1 MAYHHE
7 EVDMENGFPIS
18 DGETLDGGA
27 AGGHFMQFQGA
38 AKVHARGLTFL
49 ECFNDDVYA
58 HHRNENLYY
67 PFASFQ
73 DWELASFLLSST
85 LSMAAIDH
93 FLAIELIK
101 ALPLS
106 YHMAKEL
113 RGRAELLPSGP
124 KWQCRVISTE
134 HPTKLPVHLYWR
146 NPLDCI
152 ESLFN
157 NPRFAKDIDL
167 VPECIYTTA
176 ERTVRI
182 YGEWMTGEAAW
193 MMQSKLPASST
204 LLGVIL
210 SSDKTN
216 IMNMT
221 GGRVA
226 HPLLISLANIKMS
239 VRNKASSHT
248 FLLTA
253 LLPITEFLHPVKRMQ
268 GVLEAR
274 LIHQCLDIILEPL
287 KQAARIGRMMSDPAG
302 NLRYCFTPLASYI
315 VDTPEAAMLACV
327 QGKTSPLTMAS
338 YKEFGDAFQ
347 HTPRTAKT
355 TLTQLKSIKSTCD
368 ALDVEAFFATCE
380 PYRLSGVADPFWCDW
395 LFADPNQFLT
405 PEALHHWHRESYD
418 HDVQWCIRIVGAEE
432 FDFRFSVLQPLITF
446 RHFKQGIS
454 TLKQVTGRAQ
464 RDIQH
469 YLVAVI
475 ANAAPPG
482 VVIAVRA
489 LMDFRYLSQAVTIDG
504 TQCQKILDAL
514 KTFHDH
520 KHEIITHGGR
530 RGAKS
535 KNILDNWY
543 IPKLKM
549 MQSVMPS
556 IYQVGSLIQWSADT
570 TERAHITLI
579 KDPAESTNNQDYDP
593 QICRYLDHVE
603 KCRYFHTMTSIAE
616 QSHMHTATVG
626 DDLDDGV
633 NDDEEADEA
642 GDLQAAIS
650 DFWGTERVVL
660 NFFKKAEL
668 ASLSTTVPRPLRT
681 FVVGSTAIHL
691 NFDPSLRRQ
700 AIDDVAE
707 KFCLPDLRAALADY
721 IQWEGQTVQNLH
733 KLTGQRQASQN
744 ADLPFKHLNI
754 WFKVCVQQ
762 MPRHSGSALLP
773 ALMVN
778 ASPPDANW
786 KYGRYDAAIFTVD
799 STKRW
804 PASGLKGHVVVEVR
818 LIMLP
823 VSPPGRTLPWAA
835 RFLTY
840 VQRLDIVPQQHGSVL
855 ERTTQMHVLKRAM
868 HAGVMPFRDILPL
881 DQLRSFTHIIPR
893 FGPVADTRLTPQ
905 NSSKFAQSF
914 FLNKYIDKDFY
925 QIISES
931 NTAA

>member
-1 MAYHHE
+1 
-7 EVDMENGFPIS
+7 
-18 DGETLDGGA
+18 
-27 AGGHFMQFQGA
+27 
-38 AKVHARGLTFL
+38 
-49 ECFNDDVYA
+49 
-58 HHRNENLYY
+58 
-67 PFASFQ
+67 
-73 DWELASFLLSST
+73 
-85 LSMAAIDH
+85 
-93 FLAIELIK
+93 
-101 ALPLS
+101 
-106 YHMAKEL
+106 
-113 RGRAELLPSGP
+113 
-124 KWQCRVISTE
+124 
-134 HPTKLPVHLYWR
+134 VHLYWR
-146 NPLDCI
+146 DPLDCI
-152 ESLFN
+152 ELLFN

-193 MMQSKLPASST
+193 KMQVRTLLVFSEIICLTSIALSQSELPANST

-216 IMNMT
+216 ITNMT

-239 VRNKASSHT
+239 VRNKASSHA

-327 QGKTSPLTMAS
+327 RGKTSPLTMAS
-338 YKEFGDAFQ
+338 YKQFGDAFQ
-347 HTPRTAKT
+347 HPPRTAKI
-355 TLTQLKSIKSTCD
+355 TLAQLNRIKSTCD
-368 ALDVEAFFATCE
+368 ARDVEAFFAACE
-380 PYRLSGVADPFWCDW
+380 AYRLSGVVDPFWRDW
-395 LFADPNQFLT
+395 QFADPNQFLT

-432 FDFRFSVLQPLITF
+432 FDFRFSVLQPLVTF

-464 RDIQH
+464 RDIQR

-475 ANAAPPG
+475 AGAAPPG

-514 KTFHDH
+514 KTFHNH
-520 KHEIITHGGR
+520 KHEVIAHGGR
-530 RGAKS
+530 RGVKS

-543 IPKLKM
+543 IPKLEM
-549 MQSVMPS
+549 MQSVVPS

-579 KDPAESTNNQDYDP
+579 KDPAESTNNQNYDP
-593 QICRYLDHVE
+593 QICRYLDRVE
-603 KCRYFHTMTSIAE
+603 KCRYFHTATSIAE
-616 QSHMHTATVG
+616 QSQTHTATVG
-626 DDLDDGV
+626 YRDDLDNGI
-633 NDDEEADEA
+633 NDEEEADEA

-650 DFWGTERVVL
+650 DFWGTERVVS

-668 ASLSTTVPRPLRT
+668 ASLSTTAPIPLRT
-681 FVVGSTAIHL
+681 FIVGSTAIHL
-691 NFDPSLRRQ
+691 NFDPSLRCQ

-721 IQWEGQTVQNLH
+721 IQREGQTVHNLH
-733 KLTGQRQASQN
+733 KLTGQRRASPT

-754 WFKVCVQQ
+754 WFKVRVQQ
-762 MPRHSGSALLP
+762 TPHHSGSALLP
-773 ALMVN
+773 ALTVN
-778 ASPPDANW
+778 ASPPDAKW

-799 STKRW
+799 SNKRW
-804 PASGLKGHVVVEVR
+804 PASGLKG
-818 LIMLP
+818 
-823 VSPPGRTLPWAA
+823 
-835 RFLTY
+835 
-840 VQRLDIVPQQHGSVL
+840 
-855 ERTTQMHVLKRAM
+855 
-868 HAGVMPFRDILPL
+868 
-881 DQLRSFTHIIPR
+881 
-893 FGPVADTRLTPQ
+893 
-905 NSSKFAQSF
+905 NSMF
-914 FLNKYIDKDFY
+914 F
-925 QIISES
+925 QI
-931 NTAA
+931 NLV